1 MINYYLSLYTQA
13 LMVIRFIFY
22 IQCVYNNWNSI
33 IMFVV
38 YTFELGLCS
47 VTAISVL
54 LIINCL
60 YVGSLML
67 ADRLHD
73 YFYTLRNSF
82 DYSL

>member
-1 MINYYLSLYTQA
+1 
-13 LMVIRFIFY
+13 
-22 IQCVYNNWNSI
+22 
-33 IMFVV
+33 MFVV